1 MKKGSLPK
9 DMHVPEINLT
19 SYRNDGYAVLPGIF
33 EARECNSFVE
43 SMMDLH
49 RGQRRLEEF
58 QPRGCDDWRRT
69 HNQHCY
75 DEIALRWLI
84 DFRLYKPLKTMMGDE
99 PEGIQTMYFWKGSE
113 QRRHQDQYYL
123 PGCISAW
130 IALQD
135 ASEDNGAIRVQPGS
149 HSGRLI
155 SKADFEGSEAEFEG
169 WDYNDAVDKLFE
181 KNEKP
186 EMSIVAAQG
195 DVIFFHGV
203 LIHGGGPIIKKG
215 QFRHSLACHY
225 IPYGFSEWPLS
236 WERISFDGGR
246 RIHTA
251 S

>member
-1 MKKGSLPK
+1 
-9 DMHVPEINLT
+9 
-19 SYRNDGYAVLPGIF
+19 
-33 EARECNSFVE
+33 
-43 SMMDLH
+43 
-49 RGQRRLEEF
+49 
-58 QPRGCDDWRRT
+58 
-69 HNQHCY
+69 
-75 DEIALRWLI
+75 
-84 DFRLYKPLKTMMGDE
+84 
-99 PEGIQTMYFWKGSE
+99 MYFWKGSE

-155 SKADFEGSEAEFEG
+155 RKADFEGSEAEFEG

-181 KNEKP
+181 RNEKP
-186 EMSIVAAQG
+186 EISIVAAQG

-203 LIHGGGPIIKKG
+203 LIHGGGPIIKEG

-225 IPYGFSEWPLS
+225 IPYGFSEWPLA
-236 WERISFDGGR
+236 WERISFDGSR
-246 RIHTA
+246 RIHAA